1 MNAKY
6 NNCSF
11 KEIWQKIANSS
22 KVLLLS
28 HVRPDG
34 DAIGSSVALLN
45 FLIKMGHD
53 VSVIVPNDYP
63 DFLKWMKN
71 DELIINYSNSK
82 NESQEKIKN
91 ASLIFCLD
99 FNNLNRINELG
110 DYISDSKAKKVLID
124 HHLDPIDF
132 YDFKIH
138 DVKASATAELVYN
151 FLIELDSNAVD
162 KDISEALYTGI
173 LTDTGSFKFSMS
185 PKVHK
190 IVSDLM
196 IRGVDIGF
204 INNKIYDSNSL
215 DKLKLIGYALSEKLE
230 VISNGNAA
238 YIVLSRKDLKDHNF
252 KKGDTE
258 GLVNYALSISNV
270 NMAVLIIETK
280 ERIKFSFRSIGQ
292 FSVNEFAKKY
302 FNGGGHKNAAGGS
315 LEDKLSVALEKFLKD
330 ISKYSKD
337 LNY

>member
-1 MNAKY
+1 MQELKN
-6 NNCSF
+6 
-11 KEIWQKIANSS
+11 
-22 KVLLLS
+22 LLS
-28 HVRPDG
+28 AKQNVVITTHVNPDG

-124 HHLDPIDF
+124 HHLDPSDF

>member
-1 MNAKY
+1 MQELKN
-6 NNCSF
+6 
-11 KEIWQKIANSS
+11 
-22 KVLLLS
+22 LLS
-28 HVRPDG
+28 AKQNVVITTHVNPDG

-110 DYISDSKAKKVLID
+110 DYISESKAKKVLID
-124 HHLDPIDF
+124 HHLDPSDF

>member
-1 MNAKY
+1 MQ
-6 NNCSF
+6 
-11 KEIWQKIANSS
+11 EIKKILSS
-22 KVLLLS
+22 KQNIVITT
-28 HVRPDG
+28 HVNPDG
-34 DAIGSSVALLN
+34 DAIGSSIALLN
-45 FLIKMGHD
+45 FLIKQGHNT
-53 VSVIVPNDYP
+53 SIIVPNDYP

-71 DELIINYSNSK
+71 DELIINFSNSK
-82 NESQEKIKN
+82 KEAQDKIDN
-91 ASLIFCLD
+91 SSLIFCLD
-99 FNNLNRINELG
+99 FNNLSRINELG
-110 DYISDSKAKKVLID
+110 NHIAKSKSKKILID
-124 HHLDPIDF
+124 HHLEPSEF

-138 DVKASATAELVYN
+138 DVNASATAELIYD
-151 FLIELDSNAVD
+151 FLVELDSSLID
-162 KDISEALYTGI
+162 KDISEAIYTGI

-185 PKVHK
+185 SKVHQ
-190 IVSDLM
+190 IVADLM
-196 IRGVDIGF
+196 DRGININF

-238 YIVLSRKDLKDHNF
+238 YIVLSRKDLLDHNF

-258 GLVNYALSISNV
+258 GLVNYALSITNV

-280 ERIKFSFRSIGQ
+280 ERIKFSFRSIGK

-315 LEDKLSVALEKFLKD
+315 LEDKLSVALEKFLKH
-330 ISKYSKD
+330 ISKYSID

>member
-1 MNAKY
+1 MQELKN
-6 NNCSF
+6 
-11 KEIWQKIANSS
+11 
-22 KVLLLS
+22 LLS
-28 HVRPDG
+28 AKQNVVITTHVNPDG

-53 VSVIVPNDYP
+53 VSLIVPNDYP

-110 DYISDSKAKKVLID
+110 DYILESKAKKVLID
-124 HHLDPIDF
+124 HHLDPSDF

>member
-1 MNAKY
+1 MQELKN
-6 NNCSF
+6 
-11 KEIWQKIANSS
+11 
-22 KVLLLS
+22 LLS
-28 HVRPDG
+28 AKQNVVITTHVNPDG

-45 FLIKMGHD
+45 FLIKMGHN

-110 DYISDSKAKKVLID
+110 DYISESKAKKVLID
-124 HHLDPIDF
+124 HHLDPSDF

>member
-1 MNAKY
+1 MRELKNLL
-6 NNCSF
+6 
-11 KEIWQKIANSS
+11 SS
-22 KVLLLS
+22 KQNVVITT
-28 HVRPDG
+28 HVNPDG
-34 DAIGSSVALLN
+34 DAIGSSVALFN
-45 FLIKMGHD
+45 FLIKMGHN

-99 FNNLNRINELG
+99 FNNLNRINDLG
-110 DYISDSKAKKVLID
+110 DYISESKAKKVLID
-124 HHLDPIDF
+124 HHLDPSDF
-132 YDFKIH
+132 YDYKIH

-196 IRGVDIGF
+196 SRGVDIGF

-315 LEDKLSVALEKFLKD
+315 LEDKLSLALEKFLKD

>member
-1 MNAKY
+1 MRELKN
-6 NNCSF
+6 
-11 KEIWQKIANSS
+11 
-22 KVLLLS
+22 LLS
-28 HVRPDG
+28 VKQNVVITTHVNPDG

-110 DYISDSKAKKVLID
+110 DYISESKAKKVLID
-124 HHLDPIDF
+124 HHLDPSDF

-330 ISKYSKD
+330 MSKYSKD

>member
-1 MNAKY
+1 MQELKN
-6 NNCSF
+6 
-11 KEIWQKIANSS
+11 
-22 KVLLLS
+22 LLS
-28 HVRPDG
+28 VKQNVVITTHVNPDG

-45 FLIKMGHD
+45 FLIKMGHG

-82 NESQEKIKN
+82 NESQDKIKN

-110 DYISDSKAKKVLID
+110 DYISESKAKKVSID
-124 HHLDPIDF
+124 HHLDPSDF

-151 FLIELDSNAVD
+151 FLIELDLNAVD

-258 GLVNYALSISNV
+258 GLVNYALSIINV

>member
-1 MNAKY
+1 MQELKNLLCAKQ
-6 NNCSF
+6 NVV
-11 KEIWQKIANSS
+11 ITT
-22 KVLLLS
+22 
-28 HVRPDG
+28 HVNPDG

-124 HHLDPIDF
+124 HHLDPSDF

>member
-1 MNAKY
+1 MQELKN
-6 NNCSF
+6 
-11 KEIWQKIANSS
+11 
-22 KVLLLS
+22 LLS
-28 HVRPDG
+28 AKQNVVITTHVNPDG

-315 LEDKLSVALEKFLKD
+315 LEDKLSVALNKFLEN

>member
-1 MNAKY
+1 MQELKN
-6 NNCSF
+6 
-11 KEIWQKIANSS
+11 
-22 KVLLLS
+22 LLS
-28 HVRPDG
+28 AKQNVVITTHVNPDG
-34 DAIGSSVALLN
+34 DAIGSSGALLN

-82 NESQEKIKN
+82 NESQEKIKD

-110 DYISDSKAKKVLID
+110 DYISECKAKKVLID
-124 HHLDPIDF
+124 HHLDPSDF
-132 YDFKIH
+132 YDYKIH

-196 IRGVDIGF
+196 SRGVDIGF

-330 ISKYSKD
+330 ISKHSKD

>member
-1 MNAKY
+1 MQELKN
-6 NNCSF
+6 
-11 KEIWQKIANSS
+11 
-22 KVLLLS
+22 LLS
-28 HVRPDG
+28 AKQNVVITTHVNPDG

-71 DELIINYSNSK
+71 DELIINFSNSK

-110 DYISDSKAKKVLID
+110 NYISDSKAKKVLID

>member
-1 MNAKY
+1 MQELKN
-6 NNCSF
+6 
-11 KEIWQKIANSS
+11 
-22 KVLLLS
+22 LLS
-28 HVRPDG
+28 TKQNVVITTHVNPDG

-110 DYISDSKAKKVLID
+110 DYISESKAKKVLID
-124 HHLDPIDF
+124 HHLDPSDF

>member
-1 MNAKY
+1 MRELKNLL
-6 NNCSF
+6 
-11 KEIWQKIANSS
+11 SS
-22 KVLLLS
+22 KQNVVITT
-28 HVRPDG
+28 HVNPDG

-82 NESQEKIKN
+82 NESQEKIKD

-99 FNNLNRINELG
+99 FNNLNRINDLG
-110 DYISDSKAKKVLID
+110 DYISESNAKKVLID
-124 HHLDPIDF
+124 HHLDPSDF
-132 YDFKIH
+132 YDYKIH

-196 IRGVDIGF
+196 SRGVDIGF

>member
-1 MNAKY
+1 MQELKN
-6 NNCSF
+6 
-11 KEIWQKIANSS
+11 
-22 KVLLLS
+22 LLS
-28 HVRPDG
+28 AKQNVVITTHVNPDG

-82 NESQEKIKN
+82 NESQDKIKN

-110 DYISDSKAKKVLID
+110 DYISESKAKKVLID
-124 HHLDPIDF
+124 HHLDPSDF

-330 ISKYSKD
+330 ITKYSKD

>member
-1 MNAKY
+1 MQELKN
-6 NNCSF
+6 
-11 KEIWQKIANSS
+11 
-22 KVLLLS
+22 LLS
-28 HVRPDG
+28 AKQNVVITTHVNPDG

-230 VISNGNAA
+230 VISDGNAA

>member
-1 MNAKY
+1 MQELKN
-6 NNCSF
+6 
-11 KEIWQKIANSS
+11 
-22 KVLLLS
+22 LLS
-28 HVRPDG
+28 AKQNVVITTHVNPDG

-110 DYISDSKAKKVLID
+110 DYISESKAKKVLID
-124 HHLDPIDF
+124 HHPDPSDF

-292 FSVNEFAKKY
+292 FSVN
-302 FNGGGHKNAAGGS
+302 
-315 LEDKLSVALEKFLKD
+315 
-330 ISKYSKD
+330 
-337 LNY
+337 

>member
-1 MNAKY
+1 MQELKN
-6 NNCSF
+6 
-11 KEIWQKIANSS
+11 
-22 KVLLLS
+22 LLS
-28 HVRPDG
+28 AKQNVVITTHINPDG

-230 VISNGNAA
+230 VISDGNAA

>member
-1 MNAKY
+1 MQELKN
-6 NNCSF
+6 
-11 KEIWQKIANSS
+11 
-22 KVLLLS
+22 LLS
-28 HVRPDG
+28 AKQNVVITTHVNPDG

-53 VSVIVPNDYP
+53 VSLIVPNDYP

-82 NESQEKIKN
+82 NESQDKIKN

-124 HHLDPIDF
+124 HHLDPSDF

-151 FLIELDSNAVD
+151 FLIEIDSNAVD

>member
-1 MNAKY
+1 MQELKN
-6 NNCSF
+6 
-11 KEIWQKIANSS
+11 
-22 KVLLLS
+22 LLS
-28 HVRPDG
+28 AKQNVVITTHINPDG

-124 HHLDPIDF
+124 HHLDPSDF

-230 VISNGNAA
+230 VISDGNAA

>member
-1 MNAKY
+1 MQELKN
-6 NNCSF
+6 
-11 KEIWQKIANSS
+11 
-22 KVLLLS
+22 LLS
-28 HVRPDG
+28 AKQNVVITTHVNPDG

-53 VSVIVPNDYP
+53 VSVVVPNDYP

-162 KDISEALYTGI
+162 KDISDALYTGI

>member
-1 MNAKY
+1 
-6 NNCSF
+6 
-11 KEIWQKIANSS
+11 
-22 KVLLLS
+22 
-28 HVRPDG
+28 
-34 DAIGSSVALLN
+34 
-45 FLIKMGHD
+45 MGHD

-124 HHLDPIDF
+124 HHLDPSDF

>member
-1 MNAKY
+1 MQELKN
-6 NNCSF
+6 
-11 KEIWQKIANSS
+11 
-22 KVLLLS
+22 LLS
-28 HVRPDG
+28 AKQNVVITTHVNPDG
-34 DAIGSSVALLN
+34 DAIGSSLALLN

-82 NESQEKIKN
+82 NESQDKIKN

>member
-1 MNAKY
+1 MQELKN
-6 NNCSF
+6 
-11 KEIWQKIANSS
+11 
-22 KVLLLS
+22 LLS
-28 HVRPDG
+28 AKQNVVITTHVNPDG

-110 DYISDSKAKKVLID
+110 DYISESKAKKVLID
-124 HHLDPIDF
+124 HHLDPSDF

-151 FLIELDSNAVD
+151 FLIELDSNSVD

-230 VISNGNAA
+230 VISNGNVA

>member
-1 MNAKY
+1 MQELKN
-6 NNCSF
+6 
-11 KEIWQKIANSS
+11 
-22 KVLLLS
+22 LLS
-28 HVRPDG
+28 TKQNVVITTHVNPDG

-138 DVKASATAELVYN
+138 DIKASATAELVYN

-258 GLVNYALSISNV
+258 GLVNYALSISDV

>member
-1 MNAKY
+1 MQELKN
-6 NNCSF
+6 
-11 KEIWQKIANSS
+11 
-22 KVLLLS
+22 LLS
-28 HVRPDG
+28 AKQNVVITTHVNPDG

-99 FNNLNRINELG
+99 FNNLNRINKLG
-110 DYISDSKAKKVLID
+110 DYISESKAKKVLID

-280 ERIKFSFRSIGQ
+280 ERIKFSFRSIGE

-330 ISKYSKD
+330 ISKYSID

>member
-1 MNAKY
+1 MQELKN
-6 NNCSF
+6 
-11 KEIWQKIANSS
+11 
-22 KVLLLS
+22 LLS
-28 HVRPDG
+28 AKQNVVITTHVNPDG

-110 DYISDSKAKKVLID
+110 DYISESKAKKVLID
-124 HHLDPIDF
+124 HHLDPSDF

-196 IRGVDIGF
+196 IRGVNIGF

>member
-1 MNAKY
+1 MQELKN
-6 NNCSF
+6 
-11 KEIWQKIANSS
+11 
-22 KVLLLS
+22 LLS
-28 HVRPDG
+28 AKQNVVITTHVNPDG

-53 VSVIVPNDYP
+53 VSLIVPNDYP

-82 NESQEKIKN
+82 NESQDKIKN

-110 DYISDSKAKKVLID
+110 DYISESKAKKVLID
-124 HHLDPIDF
+124 HHLDPSDF

>member
-1 MNAKY
+1 MQELKN
-6 NNCSF
+6 
-11 KEIWQKIANSS
+11 
-22 KVLLLS
+22 LLS
-28 HVRPDG
+28 AKQNVVITTHVNPDG
-34 DAIGSSVALLN
+34 DAIGSSVALFN

-99 FNNLNRINELG
+99 FNNLNRINEIG
-110 DYISDSKAKKVLID
+110 DYISESKAKKVLID
-124 HHLDPIDF
+124 HHLDPSDF

>member
-1 MNAKY
+1 MRELKNLL
-6 NNCSF
+6 
-11 KEIWQKIANSS
+11 SS
-22 KVLLLS
+22 KQNVVITT
-28 HVRPDG
+28 HVNPDG
-34 DAIGSSVALLN
+34 DAIGSSVALFN
-45 FLIKMGHD
+45 FLIKMGHN

-99 FNNLNRINELG
+99 FNNLNRINDLG
-110 DYISDSKAKKVLID
+110 DYISESKAKKVLID
-124 HHLDPIDF
+124 HHLDPSDF
-132 YDFKIH
+132 YDYKIH

-162 KDISEALYTGI
+162 KHISEALYTGI

-196 IRGVDIGF
+196 SRGVDIGF

>member
-1 MNAKY
+1 MRELKNLL
-6 NNCSF
+6 
-11 KEIWQKIANSS
+11 SS
-22 KVLLLS
+22 KQNVVITT
-28 HVRPDG
+28 HVNPDG
-34 DAIGSSVALLN
+34 DAIGSSVALFN
-45 FLIKMGHD
+45 FLIKMGHN

-99 FNNLNRINELG
+99 FNNLNRINDLG
-110 DYISDSKAKKVLID
+110 DYISESNAKKVLID
-124 HHLDPIDF
+124 HHLDPSDF
-132 YDFKIH
+132 YDYKIH

-196 IRGVDIGF
+196 SRGVDIGF

-258 GLVNYALSISNV
+258 GLVNYALSIINV

-292 FSVNEFAKKY
+292 FSVNEFAKEY

>member
-1 MNAKY
+1 MQELKN
-6 NNCSF
+6 
-11 KEIWQKIANSS
+11 
-22 KVLLLS
+22 LLS
-28 HVRPDG
+28 AKQNVVITTHVNPDG

-82 NESQEKIKN
+82 NESQDKIKN

-99 FNNLNRINELG
+99 FNNLNRINEIG
-110 DYISDSKAKKVLID
+110 DYISESKAKKVLID
-124 HHLDPIDF
+124 HHLDPSDF

-315 LEDKLSVALEKFLKD
+315 LEDKLSVALDKFLND

>member
-1 MNAKY
+1 MQELKN
-6 NNCSF
+6 
-11 KEIWQKIANSS
+11 
-22 KVLLLS
+22 LLS
-28 HVRPDG
+28 AKQNVVITTHVNPDG
-34 DAIGSSVALLN
+34 DAIGSSLALLN

>member
-1 MNAKY
+1 MQELKN
-6 NNCSF
+6 
-11 KEIWQKIANSS
+11 
-22 KVLLLS
+22 LLS
-28 HVRPDG
+28 AKQNVVITTHVNPDG

-82 NESQEKIKN
+82 NESQDKIKN

-110 DYISDSKAKKVLID
+110 DYISESKAKKVLID
-124 HHLDPIDF
+124 HHLDPSHF

-196 IRGVDIGF
+196 IRGVDIEF